1 MNILIALNMSNDLG
15 DITNMIDDFSNQ
27 RDWSQFHSPKN
38 LAVSISIEANELL
51 ECFQWDNPSVK
62 AVNDDTELRQKIQHE
77 LADVLIYALRSCSV
91 LGFDPLELINTKL
104 RVNEQKYPVHLFKG
118 TSSKYDKLS
127 KDGDE

>member
-1 MNILIALNMSNDLG
+1 MNILIGSNMSNGLNK
-15 DITNMIDDFSNQ
+15 IINMIDDFSNQ

-51 ECFQWDNPSVK
+51 ECFQWTDLSVK
-62 AVNDDTELRQKIQHE
+62 AVNDDAELRQKIQDE

-91 LGFDPLELINTKL
+91 LGFDPLEVINKKL
-104 RVNEQKYPVHLFKG
+104 RVNEQKYPVHLSKG

-127 KDGDE
+127 PNDVK